1 MTNTKPTFQEA
12 LDFLLDENQDID
24 GGLLFR
30 YTRFFSDITP
40 TQIKSLHKVWDEI
53 SLSRKHSLLA
63 HLKAE
68 LEIDLL
74 HSFDALA
81 RHLLDDDDAI
91 IRAFAIR
98 LLEEYDGEDLIP
110 RILEIATS
118 DPETETRAEAI
129 SLLGIYVYYG
139 EMEEISEENLKKIEE
154 TLLHITQNDK
164 KAKLRQRAIEALGF
178 SSREEVPALI
188 KEAWEHDA
196 ALWKASAVFAMGRS
210 YDTAWEDE
218 VLEGLVDVNETIRL
232 AAARAAGK
240 LSLASARPILLKLL
254 TEENDEI
261 VLKAAIWSLTEIGGE
276 DVREYLHALL
286 DAYGDDEEEQ
296 IAYLE
301 DALANLDFTEDIQ
314 QFDILS
320 YDLENEDY

>member
-1 MTNTKPTFQEA
+1 MSRPTFQEA
-12 LDFLLDENQDID
+12 LDFLLDEDKDMHD
-24 GGLLFR
+24 GSLFR
-30 YTRFFSDITP
+30 YTKIFSDLTP
-40 TQIKSLHKVWDEI
+40 TQQKTLSSVWDEI
-53 SLSRKHSLLA
+53 PLSRKQALLA
-63 HLKAE
+63 HLKVE

-74 HSFDALA
+74 HNFDVFA
-81 RHLLDDDDAI
+81 RPLLDDEDAI
-91 IRAFAIR
+91 VRSFAIR

-110 RILEIATS
+110 RLLEIAS
-118 DPETETRAEAI
+118 NDPSTETRAEAI
-129 SLLGIYVYYG
+129 SALGFYIYYG

-196 ALWKASAVFAMGRS
+196 ALWKASAIFAMGRS
-210 YDTAWEDE
+210 YDTTWEDA
-218 VLEGLVDVNETIRL
+218 VLEGLVDINETIRL
-232 AAARAAGK
+232 AATRAAGN

-286 DAYGDDEEEQ
+286 DKYDDEDKEQ

-314 QFDILS
+314 QFNILN